1 MKIEWRA
8 VRGFEGR
15 YEIGNHGVLRS
26 VDRRVRFV
34 SKAGKESTR
43 VAHGME
49 IRPGRC
55 RGYLIVNLSGH
66 GTIALHIL
74 VARAFCEGEAP
85 GFEVNHMDGDK
96 HNCAASNLEWVTKTR
111 NMEHAVDTGLNTQAV
126 RVIDPATGT
135 VYPSMARAAQEA
147 GRSYRTVAKWSRA

>member
-26 VDRRVRFV
+26 IDRQVRFV
-34 SKAGKESTR
+34 SKAGKESLR
-43 VAHGME
+43 LARGVE
-49 IRPGRC
+49 IRPGHS
-55 RGYLIVNLSGH
+55 RGYLIVNLSGY

-74 VARAFCEGEAP
+74 VARAFCKGEAP
-85 GFEVNHMDGDK
+85 GFEVNHKDGDK

-111 NMEHAVDTGLNTQAV
+111 NMEHAVDIGLNSQAV
-126 RVIDPATGT
+126 RVADPYTGV
-135 VYPSMARAAQEA
+135 VYPSIARAMQEA
-147 GRSYRTVAKWSRA
+147 GRSYRTVANWSRV